1 MTKTKTAYIGVGSNL
16 GDRKGCIDKAL
27 KMMAE
32 AQSTKVVRV
41 SDLAETEPLGAPDH
55 PKYLNGVLEVETT
68 LSAEDLYKMMAEIE
82 NALGRER
89 PDQWAPRTIDLDLL
103 LFGGAIVNTDDLTV
117 PHPQMHLRSF
127 VLAGMCQLN
136 PDLLHPVLKESM
148 SILASRLAGRDFARD
163 GDRPQLVSIAGIIG
177 VGKTT
182 LAKKLA
188 QALDCRPI
196 FEAYDE
202 NPFLPDVYAG
212 HGQLA
217 LDSQLFFL
225 TSRLDQLS
233 AEALTAPDIIVS
245 DYVFDKELIYARCLL
260 DKRQLTLY
268 EKLYEALNSDIA
280 APSLVIYLKD
290 SAGRCLER
298 IHKRNR
304 PYEQAIVADL
314 LERLNTG
321 YEQLFA
327 DWKRSPVI
335 TISMPDFDSRRKADV
350 EHLKNQV
357 TSYVAV

>member
-1 MTKTKTAYIGVGSNL
+1 MADMTTTYIGLGSNI
-16 GDRKGCIDKAL
+16 GDRNSYIDKAL
-27 KMMAE
+27 KMLTE
-32 AQSTKVVRV
+32 TDRTRIVRT
-41 SDLAETEPLGAPDH
+41 SDLNETEPLGAADH
-55 PKYLNGVLEVETT
+55 PRYLNGVVEVETI
-68 LSAEDLYKMMAEIE
+68 LSAEDLYRRMAEVE

-103 LFGGAIVNTDDLTV
+103 LFGGTIINTDDLTV

-127 VLAGMCQLN
+127 VLSGMCQLN
-136 PDLLHPVLKESM
+136 PDLSHPVLKESM
-148 SILASRLAGRDFARD
+148 NVLSSRLAGRDFARD
-163 GDRPQLVSIAGIIG
+163 PDRPQLVSIAGIIG

-196 FEAYDE
+196 FEAYDK

-225 TSRLDQLS
+225 TSRLEQLS
-233 AEALTAPDIIVS
+233 AEALTGPDIIVS

-268 EKLYEALNSDIA
+268 EKLYEAINSDIT
-280 APSLVIYLKD
+280 APVLVIYLKD
-290 SAGRCLER
+290 STDRCLER

-304 PYEQAIVADL
+304 PYEQAIEPDL
-314 LERLNTG
+314 LERLNAG

-335 TISMPDFDSRRKADV
+335 TISMPKFDSSRNADV
-350 EHLKNQV
+350 EHLKDQV